1 MLYNSIESAGF
12 YVPGGKALYPSSVL
26 MNAIP
31 ALVAGVERRVMVSP
45 ISDLKKSSIVLA
57 AGYIAGV
64 TEVFCMGGAHSVAA
78 LAYGTKTIE
87 PVNKIVGPGNAY
99 VAEAK
104 RQVFG
109 IVGIDSIAGPSEV
122 LIVSDDTSS
131 PEHIAIDLLSQA
143 EHDEQ
148 AQAILITDS
157 LEFSIKV
164 ELAIEKF
171 LKDFDQSLEVIILE
185 NSARTAQDAAK
196 ALDCNVGAIVK
207 SLLFRA
213 GDDFIL
219 CLVAGDKRCSL
230 NKLKKFKDKKDI
242 SMASPEEVKT
252 QTGYTIGGVSPI
264 GHLNKIEII
273 IDKSLERFNQLFA
286 AAGHPNC
293 VFKINFINIQ
303 KITNG
308 KVEDIIE

>member
-1 MLYNSIESAGF
+1 MRLLD
-12 YVPGGKALYPSSVL
+12 K
-26 MNAIP
+26 
-31 ALVAGVERRVMVSP
+31 
-45 ISDLKKSSIVLA
+45 
-57 AGYIAGV
+57 
-64 TEVFCMGGAHSVAA
+64 
-78 LAYGTKTIE
+78 E
-87 PVNKIVGPGNAY
+87 PV
-99 VAEAK
+99 K
-104 RQVFG
+104 R
-109 IVGIDSIAGPSEV
+109 A
-122 LIVSDDTSS
+122 
-131 PEHIAIDLLSQA
+131 
-143 EHDEQ
+143 
-148 AQAILITDS
+148 
-157 LEFSIKV
+157 
-164 ELAIEKF
+164 EKF
-171 LKDFDQSLEVIILE
+171 LKSFDQSLEVIILE
-185 NSARTAQDAAK
+185 DSARTAQDAAK

-308 KVEDIIE
+308 KIKDIIE

>member
-1 MLYNSIESAGF
+1 MSLLD
-12 YVPGGKALYPSSVL
+12 K
-26 MNAIP
+26 
-31 ALVAGVERRVMVSP
+31 
-45 ISDLKKSSIVLA
+45 
-57 AGYIAGV
+57 
-64 TEVFCMGGAHSVAA
+64 
-78 LAYGTKTIE
+78 E
-87 PVNKIVGPGNAY
+87 PVKR
-99 VAEAK
+99 AE
-104 RQVFG
+104 R
-109 IVGIDSIAGPSEV
+109 
-122 LIVSDDTSS
+122 
-131 PEHIAIDLLSQA
+131 
-143 EHDEQ
+143 
-148 AQAILITDS
+148 
-157 LEFSIKV
+157 
-164 ELAIEKF
+164 F
-171 LKDFDQSLEVIILE
+171 LKDFDKSLEVIILE

-230 NKLKKFKDKKDI
+230 NKLKKLKDKKDI

-273 IDKSLERFNQLFA
+273 IDKSLKRFIQLFA